1 MKGLIGA
8 SQGSYM
14 QASERKGEREVWLV
28 VGAWGEVQGERRGEG
43 RGSRQGKG
51 MEVVV
56 KSVHRHHLLRTQEEW
71 RCRPS
76 AVVWSPWP

>member
-1 MKGLIGA
+1 MGGKC
-8 SQGSYM
+8 
-14 QASERKGEREVWLV
+14 R
-28 VGAWGEVQGERRGEG
+28 VGGGGRRGEG

-51 MEVVV
+51 MEKVVV
-56 KSVHRHHLLRTQEEW
+56 KSVHTHHLLCTQVEW